1 VSHAIETLGL
11 TKKFGTFTAVE
22 DLTMAVEEGEILGFL
37 GPNGAGKTTT
47 TRMLAGM
54 IAPTAGH
61 AVVSGYRA
69 DREVEE
75 LHEVIGLLTEVPGF
89 YEKFTARE
97 NLLYFARFYTGIDH
111 AARVEK
117 YVKAVGLWD
126 RRDDKVGAYSKGLKQ
141 RLALA
146 RALLP
151 EPKVLFL
158 DEPTSGLDPESA
170 VEVRRLISEM
180 KEEGRTV
187 FLTTHNLEEAESLC
201 DRVAVFRTRL
211 LTLDKPANLR
221 QKLFRRQVIVELDSV
236 TEDIVRA
243 VEGLGFVRVV
253 TPEEGKLIIE
263 MEDLDRNRSG
273 LVREIVEKGGNVQS
287 VYERKHSLQ
296 DVYLTL
302 MKEEGRE

>member
-1 VSHAIETLGL
+1 VSHAIETFGL

-61 AVVSGYRA
+61 AIVSGYRA
-69 DREVEE
+69 DREVEQ

-97 NLLYFARFYTGIDH
+97 NLLYFARFYSNMDH
-111 AARVEK
+111 AARADE
-117 YVKAVGLWD
+117 YLKAVGLWD
-126 RRDDKVGAYSKGLKQ
+126 RRNDRVGAYSKGLKQ

-146 RALLP
+146 RALIP

-211 LTLDKPANLR
+211 LTLDKPSNLR

-236 TEDIVRA
+236 TEEVVKA
-243 VEGLGFVRVV
+243 VEGLEFVRVV
-253 TPEEGKLIIE
+253 KPEEGKLLIE

-273 LVREIVEKGGNVQS
+273 LVREIVQKGGNVQS

-302 MKEEGRE
+302 MKEEGRR

>member
-1 VSHAIETLGL
+1 MSHAIETFGL